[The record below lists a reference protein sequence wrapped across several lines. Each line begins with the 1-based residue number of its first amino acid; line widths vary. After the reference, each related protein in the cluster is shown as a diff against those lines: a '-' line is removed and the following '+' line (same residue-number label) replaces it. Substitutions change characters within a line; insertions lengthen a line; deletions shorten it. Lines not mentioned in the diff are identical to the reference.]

1 MDFKEFHNLKG
12 IAEKDREPGDAGI
25 LVREGQH
32 ILEDINLGK
41 TRVEIHDALVSL
53 LPGLDES
60 IINEFTNEALSQKIE
75 KAQLNSF
82 AKLKLE
88 TLDASATAETK
99 NIEEKTDSS
108 DFIEK
113 VETPTIPSP
122 TTDPKAPKT
131 SIEKDEQET
140 R

>member
-1 MDFKEFHNLKG
+1 MDYKEFHNLKG

-25 LVREGQH
+25 LIHEGQH
-32 ILEDINLGK
+32 IVEDINLGK
-41 TRVEIHDALVSL
+41 TRAEIYEALTTL

-60 IINEFTNEALSQKIE
+60 IINEFTDEAVKQKLE
-75 KAQLNSF
+75 KGQLNSF

-88 TLDASATAETK
+88 TLDASATTK
-99 NIEEKTDSS
+99 SKNVEEKANN

-113 VETPTIPSP
+113 VETPTINSPQTQPSNE
-122 TTDPKAPKT
+122 TVTRD
-131 SIEKDEQET
+131 DET